1 LLDKDGCLP
10 YIPAATDIDYHVK
23 KPTESL
29 FISCT
34 NEFWWCFQNVAK
46 GIWRD
51 ELPYA
56 KLMFEN
62 TIRVS
67 LDEMVSWWIGT
78 NHDFQVSTGKMG
90 KYFKK
95 YLPESSWEMYTQ
107 TYSDGNYDNVWDSI
121 FVTCELFRISA
132 KDVAE
137 YFSFTY
143 PVDEDINITEYLKH
157 VKKLPSD
164 AKEIY

>member
-1 LLDKDGCLP
+1 
-10 YIPAATDIDYHVK
+10 
-23 KPTESL
+23 
-29 FISCT
+29 
-34 NEFWWCFQNVAK
+34 
-46 GIWRD
+46 
-51 ELPYA
+51 
-56 KLMFEN
+56 
-62 TIRVS
+62 
-67 LDEMVSWWIGT
+67 
-78 NHDFQVSTGKMG
+78 
-90 KYFKK
+90 
-95 YLPESSWEMYTQ
+95 MYTQ

-143 PVDEDINITEYLKH
+143 TDDEDINITEYLKH